1 VSEARGDFAR
11 VLDRLDIADLA
22 ALARGGAT
30 GADVDRALRRDRLG
44 LADLAALLSP
54 VAAGRLPELARR
66 ARAATTAR
74 YGREVRLFAPLYL
87 SNACLSSCV
96 YCGFARTL
104 PVPRR
109 TLTVDEVVAEAR
121 LLTGRGLAHLLL
133 VAGEHRIAVSGDY
146 LVECVRRLR
155 PTVASLAVETQTW
168 TGDTYDRLVAA
179 GLEGV
184 VHYQETYDRDE
195 YRRVHPA
202 GWKRD
207 FDRRLNAVERA
218 ARAGVR
224 RIGVGALLGLA
235 PDWRADVLAL
245 AAHAG
250 FLLEHHWHAEVTVS
264 LPRLRPSASGWPP
277 RVDLSDAEYE
287 QALAALRLFRPALGV
302 VLSTRE
308 RPELRDRLVGVA
320 VTHLSAGS
328 ATEPGGYAR
337 PGTAQAQFQVYD
349 HRSVAEVAA
358 ALRAAGYPPA
368 PGAFPVDL
376 GLIGMD

>member
-1 VSEARGDFAR
+1 MSEARGDFAR
-11 VLDRLDIADLA
+11 VLDRLELA
-22 ALARGGAT
+22 ALAAHARGGAT

-54 VAAGRLPELARR
+54 AAAERLPELTRR
-66 ARAATTAR
+66 AGAATAAR
-74 YGREVRLFAPLYL
+74 YGQAVRLFAPLYL

-104 PVPRR
+104 PFPRR
-109 TLTVDEVVAEAR
+109 TLSVDEVAAEAR
-121 LLTGRGLAHLLL
+121 LLTGRGLTNLLL
-133 VAGEHRIAVSGDY
+133 VAGEHRIAVSPDY

-155 PTVASLAVETQTW
+155 SQVASLAVETQTW

-184 VHYQETYDRDE
+184 VHYQETYDRQE

-207 FDRRLNAVERA
+207 YDRRLNAIERA
-218 ARAGVR
+218 ARAGAR
-224 RIGVGALLGLA
+224 RIGVGVLLGLV

-245 AAHAG
+245 AAHAAY
-250 FLLEHHWHAEVTVS
+250 LLTRQWYAEVTVS
-264 LPRLRPSASGWPP
+264 LPRIRPSASGWPP
-277 RVDLSDAEYE
+277 RVTLSDAEYE
-287 QALAALRLFRPALGV
+287 QAIAALRLFAPAVGV

-308 RPELRDRLVGVA
+308 RPELRDRLVRVG

-328 ATEPGGYAR
+328 ATEPGGYAA
-337 PGTAQAQFQVYD
+337 PGRAQEQFTVYD
-349 HRSVAEVAA
+349 QRSVEDVTT
-358 ALRAAGYPPA
+358 ALRAAGYDTVPA
-368 PGAFPVDL
+368 DRGR
-376 GLIGMD
+376 